1 MILTV
6 DLIKIRN
13 GENMRISK
21 SLIEKSLQIFD
32 KHFPKDKKMPI
43 NEKKQIVRFF
53 LELHALGV
61 KVASNGKWYMREEK

>member
-1 MILTV
+1 M
-6 DLIKIRN
+6 RN
-13 GENMRISK
+13 GGNMRISK

-61 KVASNGKWYMREEK
+61 EVASNGKWYVRREK

>member
-1 MILTV
+1 
-6 DLIKIRN
+6 
-13 GENMRISK
+13 MRISK
-21 SLIEKSLQIFD
+21 SIIEKSLQIFD

-61 KVASNGKWYMREEK
+61 KVASNGKWYVSK